1 MQLKWLSPVINLQ
14 IGPIMMCFV
23 LDESFNFC
31 SVTGSLYV
39 TGGETYRMP
48 TDQADMIEVASR
60 VGKVTALPPM
70 LELRSC
76 HATAAVGSLVFV
88 FGGTDKSGEGLSS
101 CEYFDV
107 RLST

>member
-1 MQLKWLSPVINLQ
+1 M
-14 IGPIMMCFV
+14 
-23 LDESFNFC
+23 
-31 SVTGSLYV
+31 
-39 TGGETYRMP
+39 TGGETNGMP
-48 TDQADMIEVASR
+48 TDQADVIEVANQ

-88 FGGTDKSGEGLSS
+88 FGGTDEIGEGLSS

-107 RLST
+107 RSST